1 MSGLSLLLL
10 IISFILQIDH
20 VRSRN
25 IQVDVKS
32 SNWPRYSISF
42 ISEIAEAL
50 NDIDPKLLVDFV
62 DILCSRTDI
71 VHKIDANIHH
81 NHTLSNLDSEILA
94 ELQVQIVDIS
104 ENIAP
109 KSMHSLMDTLIGI
122 GAYTPTVKFFQ
133 AIAEPYGNPCNG
145 NAFIVIFPNKILC
158 HVPEKIMSVESND
171 NFVNEESWDHF
182 YYKSGD
188 YTNLPRIIL
197 YGVVGSS
204 SFCTLHNDILN
215 NNYDKTYSFRH
226 AFPGMETITNDMRLQ
241 GYGVVLDIKN
251 MEYKNVDDRKHDNI
265 ENNNSIVEETI
276 SFVDGEEIDGLIFS
290 TIYKNRPDLEK
301 ELTLLKDDLVNNNN
315 KESMKLW
322 KMKDLGLQT
331 VVAIIK
337 AANNGTANNN
347 IQGLTKFEDI
357 VHNFPMQAPSIS
369 SIKFDNFFRE
379 QAAFLIQ
386 AISSNGIP
394 SNSVFINGIR
404 FDLNGNTFNVYDLLN
419 EVKEEIKYMGKLSNI
434 NLNQN
439 KKNEIKDFA
448 SVIGKDSNSMLGME
462 NIIRIDVSKG
472 GKYVVNFVN
481 NLEKDKM
488 YKQWPKT
495 LKQLLFPSWNMQ
507 LIAKNL
513 YTLIANVDIITIEGS
528 SLVSQLQMIW
538 QQQWP
543 LRIGIVL
550 GVDYKENYNIDRIRV
565 SESISKLY
573 AAAKDIYGLYTANS
587 FLFNIAEL
595 ITEAYQDTLDT
606 SSSND
611 IIVELLTSLNEKKI
625 IEIFGSSVLNTYNSK
640 KMKLTKKDIVAF
652 GNEVITENS
661 YSSFITNTTQ
671 YLNNRGLQINSF
683 SLNGIVKQS
692 SEISNALMS
701 IIGKEQYIVTTLYQQ
716 GIITDST
723 SSIFNAL
730 LKYNG
735 AYPRYHPLLDQVAE
749 YVDIT
754 STESIDFVSKMSF
767 LCPSTSGVNIR
778 NSTLLIVSPTNTG
791 FASIRNA
798 LTWLL
803 DHSNEHKMTERHQ
816 VSINLFVDSSTT
828 NFNQCQSETEC
839 VSIENVRQIG
849 LIAYL
854 LTLQNEYKAITSALD
869 GILNNELIY
878 EIIAKRLSPLLS
890 TDIVSII
897 QSLVLHDDSLH
908 SFISD
913 VAVSSKIIISTL
925 SSSATNNKNGEKMK
939 IINGVLDNHYVIYNS
954 RLISVSSSETISELD
969 YHLFSSLEYSRIGL
983 ILNGIVEN
991 TQITSMD
998 YLSIN
1003 SYIGLYSSS
1012 TTRRYNIPSLLSQ
1025 LYDSDES
1032 IINQFVFSVEPRS
1045 NEYMI
1050 ETNDIGVNIH
1060 YIINPL
1066 SLAGQR
1072 AATLM
1077 QLIRE
1082 NLKLHQTITL
1092 AAEPELT
1099 EFPLQNFYR
1108 YVLSAH
1114 NQDKAVATFKMLPKQ
1129 HILTTRIDAPEP
1141 WNIQASVSTQDID
1154 NLMCDN
1160 TMCGD
1165 TAGSVNTQITYK
1177 LKNILAAGQCFQ
1189 VLYSGKQMNPPNGL
1203 QLVLTLDN
1211 ANRSVSTDTLVMQ
1224 NLGYFQLQANPG
1236 LWKLSLAEGRAT
1248 ELYDIDSSYNI
1259 GRTEGEQYIAIKSF
1273 TDTLN
1278 KLVVRKKSGMDNIP
1292 LLQDSESDIKKG
1304 SKSKVWSTFTSML
1317 SGVSDSNSKN
1327 ETIHVFSLATGHM
1340 YERLLRIM
1348 MLSVT
1353 KRTSAPVKF
1362 WLFEN
1367 YLSPSFKASAAAM
1380 AKHYNFEV
1388 GYVTY
1393 KWPEWLTQQTQK
1405 QRIIW
1410 GYKILFLDV
1419 LFPLSVKKVIYVDA
1433 DQVVRADLKELWEL
1447 DLNGKPYGYVP
1458 FCDSRKETLGFQFWR
1473 QGYWNDHLRGK
1484 PYHISALYVVDLQK
1498 FRYSLIHININNFI
1512 SSDDT

>member
-1 MSGLSLLLL
+1 M
-10 IISFILQIDH
+10 
-20 VRSRN
+20 RSRN
-25 IQVDVKS
+25 IHVDVKS
-32 SNWPRYSISF
+32 SNWPRYSVSF

-50 NDIDPKLLVDFV
+50 NDIDSKFLTNFV
-62 DILCSRTDI
+62 DILCNRADI
-71 VHKIDANIHH
+71 ISKIDSSIHY
-81 NHTLSNLDSEILA
+81 NHTSTNLDSEILA

-133 AIAEPYGNPCNG
+133 SIAEPYGNPCNG
-145 NAFIVIFPNKILC
+145 NAYIVTYPNKVFCNL
-158 HVPEKIMSVESND
+158 PENIMNINHNN

-182 YYKSGD
+182 YYNSRD
-188 YTNLPRIIL
+188 YSNLPRISL
-197 YGVVGSS
+197 YGVIGSS
-204 SFCTLHNDILN
+204 SFCSLHNDIIKN
-215 NNYDKTYSFRH
+215 GDDKIYSFRH

-251 MEYKNVDDRKHDNI
+251 MEYKNVDDRKPDNI
-265 ENNNSIVEETI
+265 DSNDSILDESV
-276 SFVDGEEIDGLIFS
+276 SFNDGEEIDGIVFS

-301 ELTLLKDDLVNNNN
+301 ELSLLKDDLVNKNN

-337 AANNGTANNN
+337 AAKNGAKNDN
-347 IQGLTKFEDI
+347 IQGLVKLEDI
-357 VHNFPMQAPSIS
+357 AHNFPMQAPSIS
-369 SIKFDNFFRE
+369 SIKFDNLFRD
-379 QAAFLIQ
+379 QAAFLVQ
-386 AISSNGIP
+386 AIASNGIP
-394 SNSVFINGIR
+394 NNAIFINGIR
-404 FDLNGNTFNVYDLLN
+404 FDLSGNTFNVYDLLN

-439 KKNEIKDFA
+439 IKNEIKDFA
-448 SVIGKDSNSMLGME
+448 SVVGSKDGNSMVGME
-462 NIIRIDVSKG
+462 NIIRIDVSRG

-481 NLEKDKM
+481 NLEKDNM

-495 LKQLLFPSWNMQ
+495 LRQLLFPSWNMQ

-513 YTLIANVDIITIEGS
+513 YTLIANIDIMTIEGA

-543 LRIGIVL
+543 LRIGFVL
-550 GVDYKENYNIDRIRV
+550 GVDYKGNDNIERIRV
-565 SESISKLY
+565 SELITKLY
-573 AAAKDIYGLYTANS
+573 AAAKDKYGLYTANS
-587 FLFNIAEL
+587 FFFNIAEL
-595 ITEAYQDTLDT
+595 IIESYQENAD
-606 SSSND
+606 SSSPND
-611 IIVELLTSLNEKKI
+611 IIIELLSTLNEKKI
-625 IEIFGSSVLNTYNSK
+625 IEIFASSVVTNYNSK
-640 KMKLTKKDIVAF
+640 KVKLTKKDIISF
-652 GNEVITENS
+652 GNDIKNENS
-661 YSSFITNTTQ
+661 YNSFITNTTQ
-671 YLNNRGLQINSF
+671 YLENRGLQFNTF
-683 SLNGIVKQS
+683 SLNGIVKPS
-692 SEISNALMS
+692 GDMSNALMS
-701 IIGKEQYIVTTLYQQ
+701 IIGKEQYIVTSLYQQ
-716 GIITDST
+716 GVITDST
-723 SSIFNAL
+723 SSIFGAL

-735 AYPRYHPLLDQVAE
+735 AYPRYHPLLDQTAE

-754 STESIDFVSKMSF
+754 SSEVISLVSNMSYIS
-767 LCPSTSGVNIR
+767 PSVDNISIR
-778 NSTLLIVSPTNTG
+778 NSTILIINPTTSG
-791 FASIRNA
+791 YASIRNA
-798 LTWLL
+798 LTWLTDDTDEGNHKG
-803 DHSNEHKMTERHQ
+803 DHQM
-816 VSINLFVDSSTT
+816 SINIFIDSSVAS
-828 NFNQCQSETEC
+828 FNQCQSTTEC
-839 VSIENVRQIG
+839 VSNENIRQMG

-854 LTLQNEYKAITSALD
+854 LNLPNELKSIISALD
-869 GILNNELIY
+869 GIRNNELVS
-878 EIIAKRLSPLLS
+878 EIIAKRLPSLLS
-890 TDIVSII
+890 TDVLTVI
-897 QSLVLHDDSLH
+897 QSVIMEDDLLHKFILDISLK
-908 SFISD
+908 
-913 VAVSSKIIISTL
+913 SKNLLSIM
-925 SSSATNNKNGEKMK
+925 SSSTKKNSEKIK
-939 IINGVLDNHYVIYNS
+939 VVNGLLESHYIIYNS
-954 RLISVSSSETISELD
+954 RLIKVSSSEIINELD
-969 YHLFSSLEYSRIGL
+969 YQLFASLEYSRIGL
-983 ILNGIVEN
+983 ILN
-991 TQITSMD
+991 QILESVKISSID
-998 YLSIN
+998 YLSVY
-1003 SYIGLYSSS
+1003 SYIGQYSSS
-1012 TTRRYNIPSLLSQ
+1012 TTRRFNIPSLLSQ
-1025 LYDSDES
+1025 LYESDET
-1032 IINQFVFSVEPRS
+1032 IPPQFVFSVEPRS

-1050 ETNDIGVNIH
+1050 ENNDIGVNIH
-1060 YIINPL
+1060 YIIDPL

-1072 AATLM
+1072 AATLI

-1082 NLKLHQTITL
+1082 NLKLNQTIIL

-1114 NQDKAVATFKMLPKQ
+1114 DQDKAVATFKSLPKQ

-1141 WNIQASVSTQDID
+1141 WNIQASVAIQDID

-1160 TMCGD
+1160 TRCGD
-1165 TAGSVNTQITYK
+1165 TVGSVNTQITYT

-1189 VLYSGKQMNPPNGL
+1189 FLYSGRQMNPPNGL

-1211 ANRSVSTDTLVMQ
+1211 TNRNVSTDTLVMQ

-1248 ELYDIDSSYNI
+1248 ELYDIDSSYNA
-1259 GRTEGEQYIAIKSF
+1259 GSSGGELYIAIKSF

-1278 KLVVRKKSGMDNIP
+1278 KLVVRKKNGMDNIP
-1292 LLQDSESDIKKG
+1292 LLQDSDSDAKKG
-1304 SKSKVWSTFTSML
+1304 NKSKVWSSLTSML
-1317 SGVSDSNSKN
+1317 SGTSESVSKN

-1380 AKHYNFEV
+1380 AKYYGFEV

-1433 DQVVRADLKELWEL
+1433 DQVVRADLKELWDL

-1498 FRYSLIHININNFI
+1498 FR
-1512 SSDDT
+1512 